1 MKKRKQGNI
10 FWHLLL
16 GFMIAFVI
24 LSVVEQTIKWELF
37 VAIIVGSGVAEMVRR
52 RKLKKEGTPEV
63 DERVKFLIQ
72 KYMNIVFILALIALN
87 GYLLVYQYLGNTTV
101 PINHLFIFNLLV
113 LSGLS
118 ISAIIAKR

>member
-72 KYMNIVFILALIALN
+72 KYMNIVFILPLIALN

>member
-1 MKKRKQGNI
+1 VKKRKQGNI

>member
-37 VAIIVGSGVAEMVRR
+37 VAIMMGSGVAEMVRR

-63 DERVKFLIQ
+63 DERVKLLIQ
-72 KYMNIVFILALIALN
+72 KYMNIVFVLALIALN
-87 GYLLVYQYLGNTTV
+87 GYLIIYQYLGNTTA

-113 LSGLS
+113 LFGLS
-118 ISAIIAKR
+118 ISVIIAKR